1 MRNIHIRSFRNIACL
16 LGFVILVLSCT
27 RDDICAE
34 TTPTTPLLIIT
45 FKDASN
51 PLESKSVVNLTVA
64 TDYDPSVVIISAAT
78 DSIAIPL
85 RSGANDT
92 RFRFVQDDGGLTE
105 NTDVITFSYQLE
117 DIYVN
122 RACGFKT
129 TYTSLSML
137 VEDAGDNIWIS
148 SQQINENTV
157 IDEQQAHITI
167 FH

>member
-1 MRNIHIRSFRNIACL
+1 MQNRTFRNICFL
-16 LGFVILVLSCT
+16 LGFVLITQSCT
-27 RDDICAE
+27 SVDICAE

-51 PLESKSVVNLTVA
+51 PVESKSVTGLTVA
-64 TDYDPSVVIISAAT
+64 TDYDQSVVLVSATT

-85 RSGANDT
+85 RTGENDT
-92 RFRFVQDDGGLTE
+92 RFTFIQDDGGDAE
-105 NTDVITFSYQLE
+105 NTDVITFGYQLE

-129 TYTSLSML
+129 TYTQLNML
-137 VEDAGDNIWIS
+137 IEDTGDPNWIS
-148 SQQINENTV
+148 SQDIIEINV
-157 IDEQQAHITI
+157 IDELQAHITI